1 MAKKFIAIEGNPNDD
16 ANFVRALFKSMK
28 IDYTN
33 FKFESLGGEGE
44 FEKKLKEL
52 VKNLQKGDTLAFIR
66 DAENK
71 KPIDHLKSLQKQLKE
86 WLPESKLKAFNII
99 VPNKLSQF
107 EDGETKIGIYV
118 LPSEGESGS
127 LEDLCLKLFIKEPLS
142 ECVESFFACIQKDN
156 KIKKHLSKKKS
167 LLQLALFC
175 CSQEKDFVYNAGS
188 AAQKD
193 YLNLKQ
199 NDIPELNNLK
209 TFLKEFAK

>member
-1 MAKKFIAIEGNPNDD
+1 MAKKIIAIEGNPNDD
-16 ANFVRALFKSMK
+16 ANFVRALFKSME

-44 FEKKLKEL
+44 FEKKLEVL
-52 VKNLQKGDTLAFIR
+52 IKNLEKGDTFAFIR

-71 KPIDHLKSLQKQLKE
+71 KPIVHLTTFQKQLE
-86 WLPESKLKAFNII
+86 QWLPKKKLQILNII
-99 VPNKLSQF
+99 PPSKLSQF
-107 EDGETKIGIYV
+107 ENCETKTGICV

-142 ECVESFFACIQKDN
+142 ECVENFFTCIQKDN
-156 KIKKHLSKKKS
+156 KIKKHLSKKKL
-167 LLQLALFC
+167 LLQLVLFC

-193 YLNLKQ
+193 YLNFKQ
-199 NDIPELNNLK
+199 KDIPELEKLK
-209 TFLKEFAK
+209 QFLKEFAK